1 MKKPSSMSVKR
12 AKISSVNFWSKPKKN
27 VWMLMSVCNINGWL
41 EITATKLWRLLETD
55 FSLFEKRSGK
65 NMPTGTSLYCPLA
78 GWANSRLW
86 ENCKLRSTGCK
97 KFWSTG
103 SALHPGLSSNPNQL
117 LLWKVMFIYFWRI
130 FAFFL
135 CTWGFTGYLWTIL
148 DNGKT
153 WKLKKVQFRENQSA
167 PSRILKSI
175 RMYQIK
181 NIEYKIFIF

>member
-1 MKKPSSMSVKR
+1 MKKPLSMSVKR
-12 AKISSVNFWSKPKKN
+12 AKILSVNFWSKPKKN

-41 EITATKLWRLLETD
+41 EIIATKLWRLPETD

-97 KFWSTG
+97 KFWLTG

-117 LLWKVMFIYFWRI
+117 LLWKVNF
-130 FAFFL
+130 
-135 CTWGFTGYLWTIL
+135 YLL
-148 DNGKT
+148 
-153 WKLKKVQFRENQSA
+153 L
-167 PSRILKSI
+167 
-175 RMYQIK
+175 
-181 NIEYKIFIF
+181 KIFCIFFFMHLRFHGIFVNSKWKGMKIEKGVSWKYSFMKTRVHLQGFWNLFECIR

>member
-41 EITATKLWRLLETD
+41 EITATKLWRLPETD
-55 FSLFEKRSGK
+55 FSLFAKRSGK

-117 LLWKVMFIYFWRI
+117 LLWKVIFMYFWRC
-130 FAFFL
+130 FAFF
-135 CTWGFTGYLWTIL
+135 FMYLRFHEIFV
-148 DNGKT
+148 NHS
-153 WKLKKVQFRENQSA
+153 KLKGMK
-167 PSRILKSI
+167 
-175 RMYQIK
+175 
-181 NIEYKIFIF
+181 IEKGVSWKYSFVKTRVHLRNWFQTNMWFAFNGI

>member
-1 MKKPSSMSVKR
+1 MKKPLSMSVKR
-12 AKISSVNFWSKPKKN
+12 AKILFVNFWSKPKKN
-27 VWMLMSVCNINGWL
+27 VWMLTSVCNINGWL
-41 EITATKLWRLLETD
+41 EITVTKLWRLPETD

-117 LLWKVMFIYFWRI
+117 LLWKVI
-130 FAFFL
+130 FYVLLKIFCIFFFHNPAFHGIFVNH
-135 CTWGFTGYLWTIL
+135 FKYI
-148 DNGKT
+148 KAR
-153 WKLKKVQFRENQSA
+153 KLKKVSRESTVSWKQGCTFENDFK
-167 PSRILKSI
+167 PICF
-175 RMYQIK
+175 Y
-181 NIEYKIFIF
+181 

>member
-1 MKKPSSMSVKR
+1 MKKPLSMSVKK
-12 AKISSVNFWSKPKKN
+12 AKISFVNFWSKPKKN

-41 EITATKLWRLLETD
+41 EITATKLWRLPETD

-117 LLWKVMFIYFWRI
+117 LLWKVIFMYFWRF
-130 FAFFL
+130 FAFFFMHL
-135 CTWGFTGYLWTIL
+135 RFHGIFLNHFKIERQE
-148 DNGKT
+148 N
-153 WKLKKVQFRENQSA
+153 WKRCLVKVQFREN
-167 PSRILKSI
+167 KSSFFFSGPTHL
-175 RMYQIK
+175 QLL
-181 NIEYKIFIF
+181 F

>member
-1 MKKPSSMSVKR
+1 MKKPLSMSVKR
-12 AKISSVNFWSKPKKN
+12 AKILFVNFWSKPKKN

-41 EITATKLWRLLETD
+41 EITVTKLWRLPETD

-117 LLWKVMFIYFWRI
+117 LLWKVI
-130 FAFFL
+130 FYVLLKIFCIFFFHNPAFHGIFVNH
-135 CTWGFTGYLWTIL
+135 FKYI
-148 DNGKT
+148 KAR
-153 WKLKKVQFRENQSA
+153 KLKKVSRESTV
-167 PSRILKSI
+167 
-175 RMYQIK
+175 
-181 NIEYKIFIF
+181 

>member
-1 MKKPSSMSVKR
+1 MKKPLSMSVKK
-12 AKISSVNFWSKPKKN
+12 AKISFVNFWSKPKKN
-27 VWMLMSVCNINGWL
+27 VWMLTSVCNINGWL
-41 EITATKLWRLLETD
+41 EITATKLWRLPETD

-117 LLWKVMFIYFWRI
+117 LLWKVNFYLLLPMRGENYTFWLWLWNRT
-130 FAFFL
+130 A
-135 CTWGFTGYLWTIL
+135 TTGQSSMSFPLSLPYL
-148 DNGKT
+148 
-153 WKLKKVQFRENQSA
+153 FS
-167 PSRILKSI
+167 SS
-175 RMYQIK
+175 
-181 NIEYKIFIF
+181 